1 MAGNMAQAAE
11 PSKENLLHMS
21 WSDSMWVPH
30 LNSSNV
36 MDYFSERSNPFYSR
50 ECNNEFIKMQQNTR
64 MDQLQHMQGIEYQ
77 LLHAQEPILYIVR
90 KQHRYSPTQ
99 TTPLNNYHII
109 AGEVYQTPDLQA
121 IINSRLLS
129 AVNQLNGAFTEH
141 QSFSQYHPSR
151 GYWWHFKN
159 KQHELEEA
167 KRKEKEKKSS
177 SGAREEPASIFQRR
191 RVDML
196 LGDLQKNFPYKMPP
210 IHQPGAPQG
219 NQTQNSNNA
228 SGVDVGAGGDGENNA
243 TSGGK
248 KASVNQQNSASSPKT
263 PGDDMKVEIKQEPGV
278 KVEVKQEPGV
288 TEVSS
293 SGGNASQRNATKP
306 PPEKRQRTGP

>member
-1 MAGNMAQAAE
+1 MAE
-11 PSKENLLHMS
+11 PPKENLLHMS
-21 WSDSMWVPH
+21 WSDSMWLPH

-90 KQHRYSPTQ
+90 KQHRYSPAQ
-99 TTPLNNYHII
+99 QTPLNNYHII
-109 AGEVYQTPDLQA
+109 AGEIYQTPDLSA

-129 AVNQLNGAFTEH
+129 AATQLNGAFTEH

-151 GYWWHFKN
+151 GYWWHFRN
-159 KQHELEEA
+159 KQHEIEEA
-167 KRKEKEKKSS
+167 KRKEKEKKSGS
-177 SGAREEPASIFQRR
+177 TIREEPASVFQRR

-196 LGDLQKNFPYKMPP
+196 LADLQKNFPYKMPSM
-210 IHQPGAPQG
+210 HQPQPPLGQ
-219 NQTQNSNNA
+219 QTQNSNAA
-228 SGVDVGAGGDGENNA
+228 SGVDGVVGGDNNVTPGEQ
-243 TSGGK
+243 K
-248 KASVNQQNSASSPKT
+248 PSVNQQQPGSTPSADQTKST
-263 PGDDMKVEIKQEPGV
+263 GDDIKVEIKQEPGV

-288 TEVSS
+288 TAV
-293 SGGNASQRNATKP
+293 GGSAMQRNATKP

>member
-1 MAGNMAQAAE
+1 MAE
-11 PSKENLLHMS
+11 PPKDNLLHMS

-30 LNSSNV
+30 LNSTNV

-99 TTPLNNYHII
+99 TTPLNNYHVI
-109 AGEVYQTPDLQA
+109 AGEVYQTPDLSA

-129 AVNQLNGAFTEH
+129 AVSQLNGAFTEH

-151 GYWWHFKN
+151 GYWWHFRN

-167 KRKEKEKKSS
+167 KRKEKEKKSGS
-177 SGAREEPASIFQRR
+177 TAREEPASLFQRR

-196 LGDLQKNFPYKMPP
+196 LADLQKNFPYKMPSM
-210 IHQPGAPQG
+210 HQPQ
-219 NQTQNSNNA
+219 QTQNSNA
-228 SGVDVGAGGDGENNA
+228 TGGIDGSGVVGENNA
-243 TSGGK
+243 SSGEQK
-248 KASVNQQNSASSPKT
+248 SSLNQQQSAST
-263 PGDDMKVEIKQEPGV
+263 PNADHAKSTGDDMKVEIKQEAGV

-288 TEVSS
+288 PVVTGST
-293 SGGNASQRNATKP
+293 AQRNATKP